1 MAGKFTDGK
10 GREWLL
16 TLSAPLCKSIK
27 QRLGISLTD
36 LRSEAFNQLSTD
48 PILLVDTLWLICEKQ
63 AAERGLSDVDFGE
76 SLVECID
83 DAVVALEVAIIDL
96 FPTAKRSLLRSLQ
109 AKNQEMIQNAS
120 LAAMKDLEANQQQ
133 IEAAMAKR
141 TRQEMLRLL
150 EATDS

>member
-83 DAVVALEVAIIDL
+83 DAVVALAVAIIDL